1 MTLRTSR
8 QDLGGASVDVEYEY
22 EPGER
27 EEGPES
33 RAAGPGCAASVTAT
47 RVNIVGASGH
57 GCMVP
62 VEHFNADTVAAWE
75 EAILLEHQ
83 E

>member
-8 QDLGGASVDVEYEY
+8 QDLGGASVEVEYEY

-33 RAAGPGCAASVTAT
+33 RAAGPGYAASVTVT
-47 RVNIVGASGH
+47 RVNICNANGYGSMVGS
-57 GCMVP
+57 
-62 VEHFNADTVAAWE
+62 EHFDAGQLSRWE
-75 EAILLEHQ
+75 ANILLEHQ